1 MDKDHK
7 IKFFSS
13 EHMLPTD
20 EEMEVINSDEQDL
33 APYREQYQSTI
44 DRFED
49 S

>member
-1 MDKDHK
+1 MDKDRK

-33 APYREQYQSTI
+33 APYREQYQRTI
-44 DRFED
+44 DSIQD
-49 S
+49 L